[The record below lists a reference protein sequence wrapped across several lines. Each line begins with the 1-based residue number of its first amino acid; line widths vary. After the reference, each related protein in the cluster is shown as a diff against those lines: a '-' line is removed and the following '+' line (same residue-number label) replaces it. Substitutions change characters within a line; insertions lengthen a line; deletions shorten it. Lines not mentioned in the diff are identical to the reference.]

1 MWAKV
6 WFTDL
11 SKEDRRF
18 KIRGHFHF
26 NNCIRRIAV
35 GVLENVYNAV
45 LDGKVEDAEA
55 GVEQGLKEGIAV
67 DDILKKGLL
76 SAMDVVGERFG
87 RGEMFIPQVIWS
99 AKSMQAGMDLL
110 RPHFAEGQQEK
121 SARIVIGT
129 AEGDIHDIGKNLVGM
144 MLEGAGFEVV
154 DLGVGINPEQFIEK
168 AAEEKAD
175 IIGVSALLT
184 TTMMCMADVVKLRN
198 EKGLSSLKVIIGG
211 APLSQDF
218 CNEIGADAYGVDA
231 MDAVVKVKEL
241 MGL

>member
-1 MWAKV
+1 M
-6 WFTDL
+6 
-11 SKEDRRF
+11 
-18 KIRGHFHF
+18 
-26 NNCIRRIAV
+26 
-35 GVLENVYNAV
+35 GVLEDVYNAV
-45 LDGKVEDAEA
+45 LDGKLDDAAANVER
-55 GVEQGLKEGIAV
+55 GLNEGIAV

-76 SAMDVVGERFG
+76 AAMDLVGVRFG
-87 RGEMFIPQVIWS
+87 EGEMFIPQVIWS
-99 AKSMQAGMDLL
+99 AKAMQAGMDLL
-110 RPHFAEGQQEK
+110 RPHFTEGQQGK

-154 DLGVGINPEQFIEK
+154 DLGVGIKPEHFIEK
-168 AAEEKAD
+168 AVEEKAD

-198 EKGLSSLKVIIGG
+198 EKGLSALKVIIGG
-211 APLSQDF
+211 APLSQSF
-218 CNEIGADAYGVDA
+218 CEEIGADAYGVDA

>member
-1 MWAKV
+1 M
-6 WFTDL
+6 
-11 SKEDRRF
+11 
-18 KIRGHFHF
+18 
-26 NNCIRRIAV
+26 
-35 GVLENVYNAV
+35 GVLEDVYDAV
-45 LDGKVEDAEA
+45 LNGKVEDAA
-55 GVEQGLKEGIAV
+55 TGVEQGLKTGIAV

-76 SAMDVVGERFG
+76 AAMDLVGERFG
-87 RGEMFIPQVIWS
+87 NGEMFIPQVIWS
-99 AKSMQAGMDLL
+99 AKAMQAGMELL
-110 RPHFAEGQQEK
+110 RPHFTENEQGQ

-154 DLGVGINPEQFIEK
+154 DLGVGIKPEQFIEK
-168 AAEEKAD
+168 AVEEKAD

-198 EKGLSSLKVIIGG
+198 EKGLSALKVIIGG

-231 MDAVVKVKEL
+231 MDAVTKVKEL
-241 MGL
+241 MDL

>member
-1 MWAKV
+1 
-6 WFTDL
+6 
-11 SKEDRRF
+11 
-18 KIRGHFHF
+18 
-26 NNCIRRIAV
+26 
-35 GVLENVYNAV
+35 
-45 LDGKVEDAEA
+45 
-55 GVEQGLKEGIAV
+55 
-67 DDILKKGLL
+67 
-76 SAMDVVGERFG
+76 
-87 RGEMFIPQVIWS
+87 
-99 AKSMQAGMDLL
+99 MQAGMDLI
-110 RPHFAEGQQEK
+110 RPHFTDSERGE

-154 DLGVGINPEQFIEK
+154 DLGVGIKPEQFIEK
-168 AAEEKAD
+168 AVEEKAD

-198 EKGLSSLKVIIGG
+198 ENGLSSIKVIVGG
-211 APLSQDF
+211 APLSQNF

>member
-1 MWAKV
+1 
-6 WFTDL
+6 
-11 SKEDRRF
+11 
-18 KIRGHFHF
+18 
-26 NNCIRRIAV
+26 V
-35 GVLENVYNAV
+35 GVLEDVYNAV
-45 LDGKVEDAEA
+45 LDGKLDDAAANVER
-55 GVEQGLKEGIAV
+55 GLNEGIAV

-76 SAMDVVGERFG
+76 AAMDLVGVRFG
-87 RGEMFIPQVIWS
+87 EGEMFIPQVIWS
-99 AKSMQAGMDLL
+99 AKAMQAGMDLL
-110 RPHFAEGQQEK
+110 RPHFTEGQQGK

-154 DLGVGINPEQFIEK
+154 DLGVGIKPEQFIEK
-168 AAEEKAD
+168 AVEEKAD

-198 EKGLSSLKVIIGG
+198 EKGLSALKVIIGG
-211 APLSQDF
+211 APLSQSF
-218 CNEIGADAYGVDA
+218 CEEIGADAYGVDA